1 MRQNPFGS
9 GQARQGGRR
18 GFGSSPRLLILVAFI
33 AYGAYYYFSNRS
45 TDPLTGETVLI
56 DKSISPQ
63 DEKALGLQA
72 YQEILAQ
79 ESPVDPDSQIARQV
93 REIAQR
99 LIAKVPEVEDALAA
113 ENGMPA
119 QHIEDSF
126 DWAVTVLQSDQANAF
141 CLPGGQM
148 AVYTGLVPV
157 AQNADA
163 MAIVLGPE
171 ITQDLPGPG
180 TQPRTEQKS
189 TAARRGK

>member
-1 MRQNPFGS
+1 MRRNPLGS
-9 GQARQGGRR
+9 GQARQCGRR
-18 GFGSSPRLLILVAFI
+18 GFGCSPRMLILLAFI
-33 AYGAYYYFSNRS
+33 AYGAYYYCSNRS

-79 ESPVDPDSQIARQV
+79 ESPVDPDSQISRQV

-113 ENGMPA
+113 ENGMQA

-126 DWAVTVLQSDQANAF
+126 
-141 CLPGGQM
+141 
-148 AVYTGLVPV
+148 
-157 AQNADA
+157 
-163 MAIVLGPE
+163 E
-171 ITQDLPGPG
+171 IG
-180 TQPRTEQKS
+180 R
-189 TAARRGK
+189 AHV